1 MGHSDSKDYTH
12 SKPMGFKLE
21 GETHTGDVWLK
32 DWNHLLL
39 VFVEVLYRRDKESFR
54 SLLELKTSAGNPV
67 LTRDPEKHFE
77 NRDWVWTEPGSKN
90 RVVKPVDDSGIYLWT
105 NYSANETVKLCKRIL
120 RKVGIPQDAFEV
132 MLMGAMPERQGHF
145 WPETADQIGQVPTP
159 PRHHRLQKRLNQ
171 VPNTG
176 WG

>member
-1 MGHSDSKDYTH
+1 MGHSGSKDYTH
-12 SKPMGFKLE
+12 TKPRGFKLE
-21 GETHTGDVWLK
+21 GETHTGDVLLN

-54 SLLELKTSAGNPV
+54 SLLELKTPAGNPV

-77 NRDWVWTEPGSKN
+77 NREWVLTEPGSKN
-90 RVVKPVDDSGIYLWT
+90 RVVKPIADSGIYLWT

-132 MLMGAMPERQGHF
+132 MLMGAIPEGQGHF
-145 WPETADQIGQVPTP
+145 WPETADLIGQVPTP
-159 PRHHRLQKRLNQ
+159 PRHHRLQKRHNQ
-171 VPNTG
+171 MTNTG

>member
-1 MGHSDSKDYTH
+1 MEIVTGFLNSVRPVATDANMSKIALKDSTH
-12 SKPMGFKLE
+12 TQFMGFKLE

-54 SLLELKTSAGNPV
+54 SLLELKTSGGNPV

-105 NYSANETVKLCKRIL
+105 NYSANETVKLCKRVL
-120 RKVGIPQDAFEV
+120 RQVGIPQDAFEV
-132 MLMGAMPERQGHF
+132 VLMGAMLEGQGHF
-145 WPETADQIGQVPTP
+145 WPEIADQIG
-159 PRHHRLQKRLNQ
+159 
-171 VPNTG
+171 
-176 WG
+176 